1 MLRKVE
7 IVVPLKREE
16 NLKKILEGFEVV
28 DKLQVSLWED
38 KALYLLTL
46 RGKDSGPLLD
56 EIEQEFSTC
65 DGFRLNLLEVEATLP
80 SLDKIEEEVEE
91 QKEVEGVDENNKNNK
106 SKKSLSRQELY
117 TEISNSVNLDTNYL
131 LMCLMSAVVAS
142 SGVLQGN
149 VAVIVGAMVIAPLLG
164 PNVGMALAA
173 TLGDIELGKKALKA
187 SLAGAGIALFI
198 AIIAGFLLQPAAWSA
213 EVVNRTSIGWGDIAL
228 GLASGSAGSLAFTTG
243 AANAVIGVMIAVA
256 LMPPLVVFGLL
267 LGAGEITL
275 AVGALLLFISNVI
288 CINLAGV
295 VTFLFQ
301 GLAPLNWWEKEKAKK
316 MTKFSLLLWIGM
328 LTILIAI
335 ILFIF

>member
-7 IVVPLKREE
+7 IVISLEHEDELKE
-16 NLKKILEGFEVV
+16 ILDEFELI

-38 KALYLLTL
+38 KALYLVTL
-46 RGKDSGPLLD
+46 RGTDSGPLLD
-56 EIEQEFSTC
+56 EIEQKLSSASEL
-65 DGFRLNLLEVEATLP
+65 RLNLLEVEATIPPIEKL
-80 SLDKIEEEVEE
+80 EEEKEKQKTWQLEGEE
-91 QKEVEGVDENNKNNK
+91 EDKEGQR
-106 SKKSLSRQELY
+106 SLSRQELY
-117 TEISNSVNLDTNYL
+117 TEISNSVRLDSNYL

-173 TLGDIELGKKALKA
+173 TLGDLELGKKSLKTA
-187 SLAGAGIALFI
+187 LAGAVIALVI
-198 AIIAGFLLQPAAWSA
+198 AVAAGFFIQPAEWSP
-213 EVVNRTSIGWGDIAL
+213 EVINRTSIGWGDIAL

-256 LMPPLVVFGLL
+256 LMPPLVVVGLL
-267 LGAGEITL
+267 LGAGELTMAL
-275 AVGALLLFISNVI
+275 GAMLLFISNII

-301 GLAPLNWWEKEKAKK
+301 GIKPLNWWEKEKARR
-316 MTKFSLLLWIGM
+316 MTRWSLALWLGLLS
-328 LTILIAI
+328 ILII
-335 ILFIF
+335 ILIFII

>member
-16 NLKKILEGFEVV
+16 DLKSILEGFEVV

-46 RGKDSGPLLD
+46 KGKDSGPLLD
-56 EIEQEFSTC
+56 EIEQKFANC
-65 DGFRLNLLEVEATLP
+65 DDFRLNLLEVEATLP
-80 SLDKIEEEVEE
+80 PLEKIEEEVEE
-91 QKEVEGVDENNKNNK
+91 KEKLLGKEDQDKNNK

-131 LMCLMSAVVAS
+131 IMCLMSAVVAS

-164 PNVGMALAA
+164 PNVGLALAA
-173 TLGDIELGKKALKA
+173 TLGDVELGKKSLKA
-187 SLAGAGIALFI
+187 SLAGAGIALLI
-198 AIIAGFLLQPAAWSA
+198 AAAAGFLLQPQEWST
-213 EVVNRTSIGWGDIAL
+213 EVLSRTNIGWGDIAL

-256 LMPPLVVFGLL
+256 LMPPLVVVGLL
-267 LGAGEITL
+267 LGAGEFTL
-275 AVGALLLFISNVI
+275 AAGAFLLFISNII

-295 VTFLFQ
+295 ITFLFQ

-316 MTKFSLLLWIGM
+316 MTKFSLLLWLVLLSVLM
-328 LTILIAI
+328 VI
-335 ILFIF
+335 ILLVF

>member
-16 NLKKILEGFEVV
+16 NLKKILAEFEVV

-56 EIEQEFSTC
+56 EIEQEFASC
-65 DGFRLNLLEVEATLP
+65 EGFRLNLLEVEATLP
-80 SLDKIEEEVEE
+80 SLDKIEEEAEEGKTGQEAEE
-91 QKEVEGVDENNKNNK
+91 QEKK

-142 SGVLQGN
+142 SGVLRGN

-164 PNVGMALAA
+164 PNVGLALAA
-173 TLGDIELGKKALKA
+173 TLGDLELGKRALKA

-198 AIIAGFLLQPAAWSA
+198 AVAAGFILQPAEWSA
-213 EVVNRTSIGWGDIAL
+213 EVINRTSIGWGDIAL

-256 LMPPLVVFGLL
+256 LMPPLVVVGLL
-267 LGAGEITL
+267 LGAGELTL
-275 AVGALLLFISNVI
+275 AVGAFLLFISNII

-316 MTKFSLLLWIGM
+316 MTKFSLMLWLVM
-328 LTILIAI
+328 LTILVLI
-335 ILFIF
+335 ILFVF